1 MMACGR
7 RQLRISHG
15 LLDSL
20 AGSPMADVQKIRV
33 GDLKA
38 GEKKEPMV
46 IDAAVSIRIYG
57 YGYG

>member
-1 MMACGR
+1 
-7 RQLRISHG
+7 
-15 LLDSL
+15 
-20 AGSPMADVQKIRV
+20 MADVQKIRV